1 MVPKKRKPAS
11 KNPLPTLRI
20 SDLRGLVQ
28 LAEQA
33 TVGITRVVEGVH
45 QSVWSTLGFSG
56 GEDPGR
62 TGGITGLVYRGVFGV
77 THLVGRSVGAAL
89 AGLESLVRSE
99 DDAAFETPE
108 RDTILAAINGV
119 MGDRLLADDNPFAIR
134 MALRCRGRAFNPEDL
149 PSSPKPTGKVLILIH
164 GLCMNDLQ
172 WRTENDGQVVDH
184 GEELAAALGYFPV
197 SVRYNSGLHISD
209 NGRKLAAQLEHLVT
223 RWPVP
228 VEELSVVA
236 HSMGGLLIRSAHH
249 SATLEHLRWR
259 KRLKNIVFLGTPHH
273 GAPLEQAGNWVDFI
287 LSNTPYTAPFASLG
301 QLRSSGITDLRYG
314 HLLDEDWHGR
324 DRFECAPDSRRV
336 VPLPNGVACFTVAAT
351 MASEPGFLANRL
363 IGDGMVPV
371 DSALGRH
378 GDARR
383 DLGLPTGA
391 QKIEYRMSH
400 LGLLSS
406 SEVTLQMVRWL
417 TPA

>member
-1 MVPKKRKPAS
+1 VEPKKHKPAS
-11 KNPLPTLRI
+11 ENLLPTFRI

-33 TVGITRVVEGVH
+33 TVEVTRVVEGVH
-45 QSVWSTLGFSG
+45 QSVWSTLGFSS

-62 TGGITGLVYRGVFGV
+62 TRGITGLVYKFVFGV
-77 THLVGRSVGAAL
+77 THIVGRSVGAAL
-89 AGLESLVRSE
+89 AGLESLVGSD
-99 DDAAFETPE
+99 DDAAFVTPE
-108 RDTILAAINGV
+108 RDTLLAGINGV

-134 MALRCRGRAFNPEDL
+134 MALRCRGRAFKPEDL

-164 GLCMNDLQ
+164 GLCMSDLQ
-172 WRTENDGQVVDH
+172 WRAENDGNVVDH
-184 GEELAAALGYFPV
+184 GEELAAALGSFPV

-209 NGRKLAAQLEHLVT
+209 NGRELAALLEQLVA

-249 SATLEHLRWR
+249 AATLEHLRWP

-273 GAPLEQAGNWVDFI
+273 GAPLEQAANWVDSM
-287 LSNTPYTAPFASLG
+287 LGKTPYTAPFGSLC

-314 HLLDEDWHGR
+314 HLLGEDWQER
-324 DRFECAPDSRRV
+324 DRFEHAPDSRRI
-336 VPLPNGVACFTVAAT
+336 VPLPDGVACFAVAAT
-351 MASEPGFLANRL
+351 TASQPGFLANRL
-363 IGDGMVPV
+363 IGDGLVLV

-378 GDARR
+378 RDARR
-383 DLGLPTGA
+383 DLGLPSGS
-391 QKIEYRMSH
+391 QKVEYRMNH
-400 LGLLSS
+400 LELLSS
-406 SEVTLQMVRWL
+406 PEVTRQMVRWL
-417 TPA
+417 TH